1 LEDVKVKPIV
11 RPSRLIAEAEESQ
24 SEGELDEGEPSNIVL
39 FNFVDIKESRYKI
52 CKNNYKP

>member
-1 LEDVKVKPIV
+1 
-11 RPSRLIAEAEESQ
+11 LIAEAEESQ

-52 CKNNYKP
+52 CKKNYTTITPLNLVCRG

>member
-1 LEDVKVKPIV
+1 
-11 RPSRLIAEAEESQ
+11 LIAEAEESQ

-52 CKNNYKP
+52 CKKNYTTITL